1 MGRYQIIY
9 TKSQPLITWASTE
22 AAAREKAAIL
32 ERYGYSCSIWL
43 VRDGGSVELNHN
55 KDA

>member
-22 AAAREKAAIL
+22 AAAREKAAML
-32 ERYGYSCSIWL
+32 ERYEYSCSIWL

-55 KDA
+55 KEA

>member
-9 TKSQPLITWASTE
+9 TKSQPLITWASTDV
-22 AAAREKAAIL
+22 AAREKAAML

-43 VRDGGSVELNHN
+43 VRDGGSIELNRN
-55 KDA
+55 KEA